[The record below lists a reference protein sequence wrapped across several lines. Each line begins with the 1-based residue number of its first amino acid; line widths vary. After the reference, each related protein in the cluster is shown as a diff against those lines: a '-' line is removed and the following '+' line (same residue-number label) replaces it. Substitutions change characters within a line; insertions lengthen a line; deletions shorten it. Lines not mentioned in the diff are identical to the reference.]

1 VPPLCVYVVVAVLW
15 PSAIVLAHWI
25 CTDQSWLRATTTAS
39 GPWTVLELGAGCG
52 LVGLVA
58 AAHCLG
64 RPCAASTVSP
74 RVLLTDFNVTVL
86 KNLELNVALND
97 LQDVCTVV
105 GLDFYQQDDSVP
117 GVNHEMDDPTPL
129 CWFDTSGHAHEP
141 VNVVLGADIIC
152 CPSDAKAIAQTIRSV
167 LRPGGTAYV
176 VCADAAHRFG
186 VECFVQQC
194 EELSLQVHLR
204 DANEIYDFE
213 QVNYLEQT
221 AGYVEGMSL
230 TLFTIQ
236 KPVP

>member
-1 VPPLCVYVVVAVLW
+1 
-15 PSAIVLAHWI
+15 
-25 CTDQSWLRATTTAS
+25 
-39 GPWTVLELGAGCG
+39 VLELGAGCG

-58 AAHCLG
+58 AHCLG
-64 RPCAASTVSP
+64 EQRAASSVPS

-105 GLDFYQQDDSVP
+105 GLDFYQQSDSVN
-117 GVNHEMDDPTPL
+117 GVNQAVDHPTPL
-129 CWFDTSGHAHEP
+129 RWFDTSGNAHEQ
-141 VNVVLGADIIC
+141 VDVVLGADIIC

-167 LRPGGTAYV
+167 LRPNGMAYV

-186 VECFVQQC
+186 VDCFVHQC
-194 EELSLQVHLR
+194 EQLALQVHLQ
-204 DANEIYDFE
+204 DASEIYDFE
-213 QVNYLEQT
+213 QGNYLEQT

-236 KPVP
+236 KPVPPCRHHDESPS

>member
-1 VPPLCVYVVVAVLW
+1 M
-15 PSAIVLAHWI
+15 S
-25 CTDQSWLRATTTAS
+25 TDHSWRGVF

-58 AAHCLG
+58 GRCLG
-64 RPCAASTVSP
+64 RQWAASSVSRP

-97 LQDVCTVV
+97 LQDVCAVV
-105 GLDFYQQDDSVP
+105 GLDFYQQYDSVK
-117 GVNHEMDDPTPL
+117 PL
-129 CWFDTSGHAHEP
+129 CWFDSSGHAHEP
-141 VNVVLGADIIC
+141 VDVVLGADIIC
-152 CPSDAKAIAQTIRSV
+152 CPSDAKAIAETIRSV
-167 LRPGGTAYV
+167 LRPGGMAYV

-186 VECFVQQC
+186 VDCFVRYC
-194 EELSLQVHLR
+194 EQLALQVQLQ
-204 DANEIYDFE
+204 DASAIYDFE

-236 KPVP
+236 KPVSPMSTPR